1 MATRSSQ
8 PDTGRRAAGP
18 TPLPNPCQ
26 DWPPPAR
33 VRRTESRGRG
43 GVIVLGG
50 PIDDVRVV
58 LVIEAESEET
68 VRDILARDPWSETHL
83 VVDTVDTWSVRLDGR
98 KGRR

>member
-18 TPLPNPCQ
+18 TPLPNPC
-26 DWPPPAR
+26 R
-33 VRRTESRGRG
+33 TGRRPHACAERSLVAG